1 MRAVPAVIRF
11 DTLEPSW
18 AVKRATEPGFH
29 RWLVSWMGG
38 PDGTVNFNPGQAA
51 PSRRAAM
58 GFMAMPQGN
67 RQAGVHVHSVAEI
80 YVILKGE
87 IEGFDHTGAP
97 HRAGPFDCIY
107 IPAGVPHGVR
117 SVGCQDLHL
126 VWVHDAIE
134 RLGVSQYL
142 DAAAPDATPERI
154 RIVSLPNGVLT
165 ADAGGPD
172 GSRVGYVGDGAGE
185 VPNAGIRLGLHS
197 LPSGAAERFEAG
209 SGACAGS
216 EVGASILI
224 NAGGAAVVRLA
235 DRSETLGYLDAVHLP
250 PGTGATIWNSRDAP
264 VRLLRLDERPD

>member
-1 MRAVPAVIRF
+1 MSAGPAVIRF

-29 RWLVSWMGG
+29 RWLVSWLGG
-38 PDGTVNFNPGQAA
+38 QDGTVNFNPGQAA
-51 PSRRAAM
+51 QSRRAAM
-58 GFMAMPQGN
+58 GFMAMPRGN

-87 IEGFDHTGAP
+87 IEGFDHTGVP
-97 HRAGPFDCIY
+97 HRAGPFDCIH

-117 SVGCQDLHL
+117 TVGGEDLHL

-142 DAAAPDATPERI
+142 DAAAPDATTERI
-154 RIVSLPNGVLT
+154 RIVSVPDGGF
-165 ADAGGPD
+165 AASGGGPA
-172 GSRVGYVGDGAGE
+172 GRRVGYVGDGAGE

-197 LPSGAAERFEAG
+197 LPSGAAGRFEAG
-209 SGACAGS
+209 GESGG
-216 EVGASILI
+216 EVGASILL
-224 NAGGAAVVRLA
+224 NVGGVAVVRLA
-235 DRSETLGYLDAVHLP
+235 DRTETLGYLDAVHLP